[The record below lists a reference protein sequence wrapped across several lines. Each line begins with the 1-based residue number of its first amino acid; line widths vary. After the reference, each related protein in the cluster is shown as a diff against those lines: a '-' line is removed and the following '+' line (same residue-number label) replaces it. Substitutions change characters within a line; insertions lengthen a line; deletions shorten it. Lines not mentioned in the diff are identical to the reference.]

1 MAAIDDRTLLGL
13 ARIVAPDDP
22 ATAAAIAVAE
32 SGARPDAVGDGGC
45 SIGLWQINWCANGK
59 TLQTEGIPSKEALFD
74 PSTNARAAHIIL
86 VRQGWR
92 AWTVYRTGRYRLYLS
107 RFEGAGAGGD
117 TVALTNT
124 STQPAG
130 LNPLEP
136 LGEAV
141 GILRKLADPAL
152 WRRIGQGV
160 LGAAMVI
167 IGLLMVFAP
176 SLLGRASKVVIEAVG
191 PTGKTKAVSKAT
203 SKLAKAAA

>member
-45 SIGLWQINWCANGK
+45 SIGLWQINWCANGP
-59 TLQTEGIPSKEALFD
+59 TLQAEGISKEALFD
-74 PSTNARAAHIIL
+74 PATNARAAHVIL
-86 VRQGWR
+86 VRQGWK

-107 RFEGAGAGGD
+107 RFEGSDSTIAP
-117 TVALTNT
+117 TNAP
-124 STQPAG
+124 SAQPAG